1 MCRDNSVTLKK
12 KEETLVTYDCCLN
25 TLYRY
30 AESKDRMYLIE
41 ILALLLLIKLKRF
54 EGERNVTTKASRI
67 IESGLYDFL
76 VKVHYTSLPTQWI
89 ESHCSGPLQ

>member
-54 EGERNVTTKASRI
+54 EGERKHVNKAI
-67 IESGLYDFL
+67 NIQN
-76 VKVHYTSLPTQWI
+76 KVHTLI
-89 ESHCSGPLQ
+89 NCKGPEEKLG